1 MKKRNWILVA
11 DLILTF
17 ILERRELKAQEKLKE
32 KQSTAKDTTWKME
45 EWYVKELEVMLSGKT
60 E

>member
-17 ILERRELKAQEKLKE
+17 ILERRKIKAQEKLDE
-32 KQSTAKDTTWKME
+32 KQTATKDTTWKE
-45 EWYVKELEVMLSGKT
+45 D
-60 E
+60 

>member
-17 ILERRELKAQEKLKE
+17 ILERRRLKAQEKLDE
-32 KQSTAKDTTWKME
+32 KQSVTKDTTWKE
-45 EWYVKELEVMLSGKT
+45 E
-60 E
+60 

>member
-17 ILERRELKAQEKLKE
+17 ILERRKLKAQEESAK
-32 KQSTAKDTTWKME
+32 KQSAAKDTTWKE
-45 EWYVKELEVMLSGKT
+45 D
-60 E
+60 

>member
-17 ILERRELKAQEKLKE
+17 ILERRKIKAKEELDK
-32 KQSTAKDTTWKME
+32 KQSVAKDTTWKE
-45 EWYVKELEVMLSGKT
+45 D
-60 E
+60 

>member
-17 ILERRELKAQEKLKE
+17 ILERRKLKAQEGLDK
-32 KQSTAKDTTWKME
+32 KQPATKDTTWKE
-45 EWYVKELEVMLSGKT
+45 D
-60 E
+60 

>member
-17 ILERRELKAQEKLKE
+17 ILDRRKLKAQEKLDE
-32 KQSTAKDTTWKME
+32 KKSVAKDATWKME
-45 EWYVKELEVMLSGKT
+45 D
-60 E
+60 

>member
-17 ILERRELKAQEKLKE
+17 ILERRKLKAQEKLVE
-32 KQSTAKDTTWKME
+32 KQSAAKDATWKE
-45 EWYVKELEVMLSGKT
+45 EQ
-60 E
+60 